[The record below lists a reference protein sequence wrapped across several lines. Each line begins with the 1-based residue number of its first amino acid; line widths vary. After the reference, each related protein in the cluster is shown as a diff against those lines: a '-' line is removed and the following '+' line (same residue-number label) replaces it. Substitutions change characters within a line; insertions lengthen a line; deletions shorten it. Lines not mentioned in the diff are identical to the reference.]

1 MARLKSKDR
10 VEDRLYSFLVG
21 FAGYIYIYMRREQG
35 GAGVCC
41 IMS

>member
-21 FAGYIYIYMRREQG
+21 FAGYIYMRREQG